1 VIPQQARAFFAEVL
15 GTFTLV
21 FGGCLTIAASTNM
34 GDGSIPHI
42 AIAFGFGLALLAGLF
57 AFADVSGGH
66 FNPAVSLAMW
76 LSKRMSLKDMVSY
89 WGAQAI
95 GGIAGCVILYWITD
109 RATVK
114 GTTTLP
120 GLVSTGSALIVE
132 AVLTGIFIAVILSAS
147 EKGTVGII
155 AIPLTLVIVHLAGIP
170 FSGASVNPARS
181 LGSALIG
188 GNWHAF
194 WIYLAGPAIGAVL
207 AWLAHT
213 VVIKGEKPGIPQL
226 S

>member
-1 VIPQQARAFFAEVL
+1 MIPQKARAFFAEVL

-95 GGIAGCVILYWITD
+95 GGIAGGVILYWITD

-147 EKGTVGII
+147 EKGT
-155 AIPLTLVIVHLAGIP
+155 
-170 FSGASVNPARS
+170 RS
-181 LGSALIG
+181 R
-188 GNWHAF
+188 W
-194 WIYLAGPAIGAVL
+194 
-207 AWLAHT
+207 
-213 VVIKGEKPGIPQL
+213 
-226 S
+226 